1 MEYWVTNPTIFSKYD
16 LIYLAEMCRFY
27 CWVEAQSDLREFV
40 FIAIQ
45 CFSSQVKSQPLV
57 RSEQFQETEVS

>member
-1 MEYWVTNPTIFSKYD
+1 MEYWVTNPTIFCKYD

-45 CFSSQVKSQPLV
+45 CFSSQPLV
-57 RSEQFQETEVS
+57 RSEQFQEKEVS